1 MLYVSGS
8 VALYVNEIVYVM
20 VNGET
25 VEMFDEFDDALE
37 YAETQIPNFSSSNL
51 TLVH

>member
-8 VALYVNEIVYVM
+8 VSLYVDEIVYVM

-25 VEMFDEFDDALE
+25 VEMFDEFDAALE
-37 YAETQIPNFSSSNL
+37 YAETQLPNFFSANL